1 MLIESSDEVL
11 YGIIRTASFTL
22 SSCPELNNYQPLTV
36 CLGIGT
42 CKVIE
47 LIPSL
52 RPKLRKL
59 DDLQKQSLIGLSTSA
74 CTVLKT
80 HFDCISDGL
89 SIPHLLELPLVNASP
104 QRKSLKFGDLAFIFQ
119 VSQAINDIPQ
129 TRMNFASKTMLD

>member
-1 MLIESSDEVL
+1 M
-11 YGIIRTASFTL
+11 

-36 CLGIGT
+36 CLGICT
-42 CKVIE
+42 KVIE

-52 RPKLRKL
+52 RCKLRKL
-59 DDLQKQSLIGLSTSA
+59 DDLQKQSHIGLSTSA

-89 SIPHLLELPLVNASP
+89 SMPHLLELTLVNAFP
-104 QRKSLKFGDLAFIFQ
+104 QKKSLKLGDLAFTFQ

-129 TRMNFASKTMLD
+129 TRMNFASKTM

>member
-1 MLIESSDEVL
+1 M
-11 YGIIRTASFTL
+11 

-36 CLGIGT
+36 CLGICT

-52 RPKLRKL
+52 RCKLRKL
-59 DDLQKQSLIGLSTSA
+59 DDLQKQSHIGLSTSA

-89 SIPHLLELPLVNASP
+89 SMSHLLELTLVNAFP
-104 QRKSLKFGDLAFIFQ
+104 QKKSLKFGDIAFTFQ

-129 TRMNFASKTMLD
+129 TRMNFASKTM